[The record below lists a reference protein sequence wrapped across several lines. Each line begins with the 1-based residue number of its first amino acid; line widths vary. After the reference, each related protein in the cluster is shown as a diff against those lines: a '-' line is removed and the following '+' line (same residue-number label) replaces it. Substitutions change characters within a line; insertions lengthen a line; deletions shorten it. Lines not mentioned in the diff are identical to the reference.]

1 MATLTHHQEN
11 IACFEHFDLLTVGP
25 VAKPATF
32 APRNTQPKPNA
43 PKVRTAL
50 DESRTLF
57 EEELA
62 GWIEMHI
69 MSPFQQQ
76 FLHANMSE
84 DHCISEKVRTMDDL
98 SLVHTQQE
106 DNGKPLCPK
115 QMWRLP
121 RSSLNK
127 AKHNSERPSNPSM
140 HLLGRLRTF

>member
-25 VAKPATF
+25 VAKPATL

-69 MSPFQQQ
+69 MSPFQHIPARKHVQ
-76 FLHANMSE
+76 
-84 DHCISEKVRTMDDL
+84 RTVTFRKGQNQGRPFFSPHPTRGQWQATVPQADVETATL
-98 SLVHTQQE
+98 Q
-106 DNGKPLCPK
+106 PK
-115 QMWRLP
+115 QDQ
-121 RSSLNK
+121 
-127 AKHNSERPSNPSM
+127 A
-140 HLLGRLRTF
+140 